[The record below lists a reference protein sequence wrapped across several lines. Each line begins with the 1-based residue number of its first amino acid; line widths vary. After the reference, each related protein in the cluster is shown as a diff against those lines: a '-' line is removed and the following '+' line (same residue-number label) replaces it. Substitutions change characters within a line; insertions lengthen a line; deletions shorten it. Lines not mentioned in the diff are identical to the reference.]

1 MRQNLGFATKK
12 LKKST
17 QDDSKIYVMNETKKT
32 MKKIKLQK
40 RKLELHLQQFGSFLE
55 ELMRTDNDSNETD
68 LEK

>member
-1 MRQNLGFATKK
+1 
-12 LKKST
+12 
-17 QDDSKIYVMNETKKT
+17 MNETKKT